1 MDLGAVDP
9 EMTGDCDGAAAAF
22 GMESISAA
30 VEGQPWGYG
39 FGPMTTDFEDEL
51 VEAMGADYAAMG
63 DTPGLAYLRWASVDG
78 DELTEWGYFQV
89 IPFADTDPH
98 TVDVPIEDVS
108 GFTSGVRDSATP
120 FDGLYTMSTVY
131 VLTYDS

>member
-1 MDLGAVDP
+1 
-9 EMTGDCDGAAAAF
+9 
-22 GMESISAA
+22 
-30 VEGQPWGYG
+30 
-39 FGPMTTDFEDEL
+39 MTTDFEDEL